1 MRFLLRASSQSV
13 GWKESLRDT
22 TFVFFSARQSVRVMG
37 RVRNKSIGVRRSN
50 NVTEHGNRLSEG
62 TKSVV
67 AIVYWK
73 RVERLVEELND
84 AVKHTSKLRYTGKQ
98 SSFIHSRHRLDFVP
112 TIFSPRVLM
121 ISNP

>member
-1 MRFLLRASSQSV
+1 M
-13 GWKESLRDT
+13 GW
-22 TFVFFSARQSVRVMG
+22 
-37 RVRNKSIGVRRSN
+37 VRNGSIGVRRSN

-73 RVERLVEELND
+73 RVERLIEELND
-84 AVKHTSKLRYTGKQ
+84 AVKHTNKLKYTGKQ
-98 SSFIHSRHRLDFVP
+98 SSFIHSRHRLDSVP
-112 TIFSPRVLM
+112 TISSPRVLM